1 MRRQILIS
9 AVSIFIF
16 LQITGVW
23 TAESCAAEKI
33 DLMLRLKPGQK
44 YGVRLITELNRSETI
59 EDRQEHESFMF
70 NRGMGFDVKQI
81 DANGVALIKVT
92 LLTLK
97 IDVIRAGGTHVE
109 YDSTKQSVTDDYSEI
124 PVDEA
129 AGIGESFVIKV
140 TPKGKIIQLKGLEQ
154 MHERII
160 KKILNW
166 DEKFLRMVPCS
177 ENETSS
183 ISNTDQQ
190 DIRGWKDMSQK
201 SKERW
206 KEMRSHN
213 AKANYS
219 EKELKNMLSDVIM
232 AFPEL
237 FLAIGDSWTEKVK
250 IWGKNHEINHI
261 YKLKDIEKGAVVIDL
276 SAKRTAEEEPF
287 SWVNNEGRKVGFKIV
302 GSCEGRFE
310 VEQQTGWLVRSKIK
324 TRFTGEVI
332 DEEADNQ
339 MTGPILK
346 EEVITV
352 EPME

>member
-1 MRRQILIS
+1 MKKLIVIS

-16 LQITGVW
+16 VQIAGVW
-23 TAESCAAEKI
+23 TAESCAAEKL
-33 DLMLRLKPGQK
+33 DLKLRLKPGQK

-70 NRGMGFDVKQI
+70 NRGIGFDVKQV

-92 LLTLK
+92 FLTLK

-166 DEKFLRMVPCS
+166 DGKFLRMVPCS

-232 AFPEL
+232 AFPDQS
-237 FLAIGDSWTEKVK
+237 LAIGDAWTDKVK
-250 IWGKNHEINHI
+250 IWTKNQEINGT
-261 YKLKDIEKGAVVIDL
+261 YRLKDSKKGTIVIDL

-287 SWVNNEGRKVGFKIV
+287 SWVNNEGRKVGFKLV
-302 GSCEGRFE
+302 GSCQGSLEIDE
-310 VEQQTGWLVRSKIK
+310 KSGWLIRSKMHM
-324 TRFTGEVI
+324 RFTGSVSE
-332 DEEADNQ
+332 N
-339 MTGPILK
+339 